1 MLYWYG
7 GMIKLLI
14 TGTSAVEII
23 PVPLAPAWHRITA
36 LVVTDKWRQTVCFG
50 EVTFKL
56 NLLTIVE
63 HQCIGTQPFSTSSEL
78 LITSCSHKNLTTI
91 SQTVQE
97 LWDWQVNTQKHPPT
111 KRYNWKQCHLSYATD
126 VNKHDTQ
133 YASHLQPIIKIIKN
147 AVFCV
152 QFSEKKILADHPW
165 TATWNGLML
174 SHINSKSSTDGHKAG
189 YSTRNTPRSP
199 VLKDKVSSLDG
210 EKTLLGMCR
219 LHLAK
224 TKTQRISENIIVPL
238 Y

>member
-111 KRYNWKQCHLSYATD
+111 KTKTFGEDENTTNIWKHYRTSLLISVMSTSRNCRAGFRHLASRHSYKPSTL
-126 VNKHDTQ
+126 N
-133 YASHLQPIIKIIKN
+133 
-147 AVFCV
+147 F
-152 QFSEKKILADHPW
+152 
-165 TATWNGLML
+165 
-174 SHINSKSSTDGHKAG
+174 SSTVYHNYIHAD
-189 YSTRNTPRSP
+189 S
-199 VLKDKVSSLDG
+199 
-210 EKTLLGMCR
+210 
-219 LHLAK
+219 
-224 TKTQRISENIIVPL
+224 
-238 Y
+238 